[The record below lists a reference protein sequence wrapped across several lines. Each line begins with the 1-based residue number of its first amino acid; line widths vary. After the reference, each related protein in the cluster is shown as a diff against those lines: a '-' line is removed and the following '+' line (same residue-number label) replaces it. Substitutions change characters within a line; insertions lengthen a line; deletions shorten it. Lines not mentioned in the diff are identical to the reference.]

1 MADGQLI
8 LVAGALL
15 AAALAASLLAGRIR
29 VPGLVLFLGLGMA
42 IGSDGIGWIEFGD
55 YEKARTIGV
64 VALAL
69 ILFEGGLVAGFREI
83 KPVLPAAVSL
93 ALVGTIVTAAI
104 SGLVAAWLFDLT
116 TLEGLLLGS
125 IFASTDGAAIFAL
138 LRGSTL
144 RRKLARTLEGEA
156 GFNDPIAVLL
166 VVGFIDWIQKP
177 DYGVVDMIGL
187 FAQQIGI
194 GTVAGLGVGWL
205 AVQALRRMSLAT
217 AGLYPVAS
225 IATAA
230 LAFGAADSAH
240 GSGFLAVYLA
250 GLTLGSAPIPAK
262 STVTTFHQGL
272 AWVAQL
278 TMFMVLGLLVFPS
291 QLGPVALEGTALA
304 LVLVFVARPVAT
316 GLATIGLGFDW
327 RERVVL
333 GWAGL
338 RGAVPVVLATF
349 PVIAHVPGAGDFFN
363 IVFFAVIVSTL
374 LQGTTFEPLAA
385 RLGVT
390 TAEPALP
397 RPLTEAGTIRRLG
410 AEVVEYGVGA
420 EDALVGRRVR
430 QLGLP
435 RDALLN
441 VIVRGG
447 QAIPPRGSTRIESG
461 DRLHVLVRQE
471 VAAEI
476 RVLTERWQYGPFED
490 VERKRPRV
498 RGAGVIFSARPWS
511 EVDGDPSR
519 PQSVL
524 GVPVVEHMRTRHD
537 EPGALVAL
545 DDGRFAATGLVV
557 AVGAPQQVQ
566 TYCRRRLDRASRDAE
581 RAWWQEVV
589 GALAA
594 EGGASG
600 STTRA

>member
-1 MADGQLI
+1 MPDGQLI

-42 IGSDGIGWIEFGD
+42 VGSDGTGWIHFSD
-55 YEKARTIGV
+55 YDRARTIGV

-83 KPVLPAAVSL
+83 RPVLPTAISL
-93 ALVGTIVTAAI
+93 ALVGTLVTAVI
-104 SGLVAAWLFDLT
+104 SGLAAAWLFDLS

-156 GFNDPIAVLL
+156 GLNDPIAVLL
-166 VVGFIDWIQKP
+166 VVGFIDWIQQP
-177 DYGVVDMIGL
+177 DYGVIDMVGL

-194 GTVAGLGVGWL
+194 GAAAGLGIGWL
-205 AVQALRRMSLAT
+205 AAQGLRRISLAT
-217 AGLYPVAS
+217 AGLYPVAT

-230 LAFGAADSAH
+230 LAFGAADSVH

-250 GLTLGSAPIPAK
+250 GLVLGSAPIPAK

-304 LVLVFVARPVAT
+304 LVLVFVARPLAT
-316 GLATIGLGFDW
+316 ALATIGGHFDL

-349 PVIAHVPGAGDFFN
+349 PVIEHVPGSLKFFN

-374 LQGTTFEPLAA
+374 LQGTTFEPLAK

-390 TAEPALP
+390 TSEPALP

-420 EDALVGRRVR
+420 EDAVVGRRVR

-435 RDALLN
+435 REALLN

-447 QAIPPRGSTRIESG
+447 QAIPPRGSTQIEAH

-471 VAAEI
+471 VAADMEQI
-476 RVLTERWQYGPFED
+476 TERWQYGPFEEQ
-490 VERKRPRV
+490 ERRRPRM
-498 RGAGVIFSARPWS
+498 RGASVIFSARPWS
-511 EVDGDPSR
+511 DEDGNPAR
-519 PQSVL
+519 PASVL
-524 GVPVVEHMRTRHD
+524 GVPVAEHLRTRRD

-545 DDGRFAATGLVV
+545 EDGRFAATGLVV

-566 TYCRRRLDRASRDAE
+566 TYCRRRLDRASSDTE
-581 RAWWQEVV
+581 QAWWQEVV
-589 GALAA
+589 GVLAS
-594 EGGASG
+594 EGGG
-600 STTRA
+600 GPTTKA

>member
-1 MADGQLI
+1 MPDGQLI

-42 IGSDGIGWIEFGD
+42 IGSDGTGWIEFGD

-69 ILFEGGLVAGFREI
+69 ILFEGGLTAGFREI
-83 KPVLPAAVSL
+83 KPVLTAAVSL
-93 ALVGTIVTAAI
+93 ALVGTLVTAVI
-104 SGLVAAWLFDLT
+104 SGLFAAWLFDLS
-116 TLEGLLLGS
+116 TLEGMLLGS

-144 RRKLARTLEGEA
+144 RRRLARTLEGEA

-166 VVGFIDWIQKP
+166 VVGFIDWIEKP
-177 DYGVVDMIGL
+177 DYGVIDMIGL
-187 FAQQIGI
+187 FVQQIGI
-194 GTVAGLGVGWL
+194 GLVAGLGVGWL
-205 AVQALRRMSLAT
+205 AAEGLRRTRLAT
-217 AGLYPVAS
+217 AGLYPVAT

-230 LAFGAADSAH
+230 LAFGAADSVH

-250 GLTLGSAPIPAK
+250 GLTLGSASIPAK
-262 STVTTFHQGL
+262 STTTTFHQGL
-272 AWVAQL
+272 AWVAQIA
-278 TMFMVLGLLVFPS
+278 MFMVLGLLVFPS

-304 LVLVFVARPVAT
+304 LVLVLVARPIGTV
-316 GLATIGLGFDW
+316 LATLGLGFDW
-327 RERVVL
+327 REKAVL

-349 PVIAHVPGAGDFFN
+349 PVIEHVPGSLNFFN
-363 IVFFAVIVSTL
+363 IVFFAVLVSTL
-374 LQGTTFEPLAA
+374 LQGTTFEPLAK

-390 TAEPALP
+390 TNEPALP

-410 AEVVEYGVGA
+410 AEVVEYPVGA
-420 EDALVGRRVR
+420 EDAVVGRRVR
-430 QLGLP
+430 QLGIP

-441 VIVRGG
+441 VIVRGE
-447 QAIPPRGSTRIESG
+447 QAIPPRGSTRIEAG

-471 VAAEI
+471 VAAEL

-490 VERKRPRV
+490 VERRRPRV

-519 PQSVL
+519 PSSVL
-524 GVPVVEHMRTRHD
+524 GVPVSEHLRTRRD

-545 DDGRFAATGLVV
+545 EDGRFAATGLVV
-557 AVGAPQQVQ
+557 AVGAPTQVQ
-566 TYCRRRLDRASRDAE
+566 AYCRRRLERTRGQAE
-581 RAWWQEVV
+581 QAWWQEVV

-594 EGGASG
+594 EGGAS
-600 STTRA
+600 TIRA